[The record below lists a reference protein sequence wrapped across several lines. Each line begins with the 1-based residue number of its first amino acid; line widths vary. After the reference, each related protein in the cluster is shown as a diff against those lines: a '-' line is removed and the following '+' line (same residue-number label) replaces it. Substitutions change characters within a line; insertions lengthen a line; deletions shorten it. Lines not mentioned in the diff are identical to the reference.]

1 MTRFFDWLKAWIR
14 DIASTNL
21 TITTGL
27 AEGFLFV
34 VWALIADS
42 FGRPLTERTM
52 DGVSLFITM
61 QIMGGVAQFGVKR
74 MTDTKLQEAKAAGA
88 ATAATTAATNA
99 AAARLTTS
107 MPAVTQ

>member
-1 MTRFFDWLKAWIR
+1 MIAFFDWLKAWIR

-34 VWALIADS
+34 VWALVADS
-42 FGRPLTERTM
+42 LGRPLTERTM

-88 ATAATTAATNA
+88 ATAA
-99 AAARLTTS
+99 ARQTVS
-107 MPAVTQ
+107 MQAVAP